1 MFCAVLP
8 YIYLTK
14 FSDNDTTDL
23 VLPENVVLCCRFS
36 GCPSL
41 RSVTYPYGMTEA
53 NAEII
58 NCPNWADVYLP
69 DLIYK
74 IRLCAGGTTTP
85 YNSEAVY
92 HYKSEEY
99 HSYNEIYDAINGVQ

>member
-74 IRLCAGGTTTP
+74 IRLCAGRTTAP